1 MDAPTRSNSR
11 RNPSATGAVVTG
23 LLSIV
28 TVPVAIAVTH
38 FAGVDV
44 LQAGWAI
51 PLGLA
56 LGIAALRLASG
67 ARQRTERTIGRV
79 GGARAARG
87 GRLLGGLG
95 VYIGLTAALAIG
107 IYELLNY
114 LSG

>member
-1 MDAPTRSNSR
+1 MGVPTRSNSR
-11 RNPSATGAVVTG
+11 RNPRATGAVFTG
-23 LLSIV
+23 LLSV
-28 TVPVAIAVTH
+28 ATVPVAIGATH

-44 LQAGWAI
+44 LQGGWAI
-51 PLGLA
+51 PLGIA
-56 LGIAALRLASG
+56 LGIAALRLASS
-67 ARQRTERTIGRV
+67 ARQLSERTIGRV
-79 GGARAARG
+79 GGVRAARL

>member
-1 MDAPTRSNSR
+1 
-11 RNPSATGAVVTG
+11 VG
-23 LLSIV
+23 LLSV
-28 TVPVAIAVTH
+28 ATVPVAIAVTH

-51 PLGLA
+51 LLGFA

-67 ARQRTERTIGRV
+67 ARRLTERTIGRV
-79 GGARAARG
+79 GGVRGARL
-87 GRLLGGLG
+87 GRLLGVLG